1 MGYKLPEGCFTKWL
15 FDEIDADRIQPD
27 FRHFDYSPFVSE
39 CITKED
45 IKQWNKKKPVF
56 ISAQTGSGKTKFVID
71 CLIDSVKKKNRKRSE
86 KGEPTKKILII
97 SNRLA
102 LIRQIKSE
110 VSDAVID
117 ITFDTRHKTDLEYN
131 LKPGGVDKKT
141 DFGITH
147 VHSYQGISD
156 AIFKENQYQYI
167 ICDECHF
174 FTSDASFNENTYAAL
189 ETIIRNGQDAIRIYM
204 SATPEVAFEAI
215 IRTEYSYR
223 FPHVMEIL
231 SKIGKIK
238 DKKKTLEF
246 FYYDIKRD
254 YHLINIHREYQ
265 SVQNMYDLVESEKQ
279 KWVIFVSSIDKGK
292 KIRNHLNGYDEDD
305 KNGKDKIDGAVLVTS
320 ENKDDGVSGE
330 VFNKIIEKEEFPCK
344 YLISTSVLD
353 NGVNIKRKGI
363 KGIIIDEIYDRV
375 EVLQMIGRIRMREES
390 QELDVFLIMPPLK
403 KLYDQ
408 TFKHLLAT
416 LSYDLM
422 ESDMKHDF
430 VSMTKYANSRVG
442 GNFDGLFHWNSETK
456 SHEYNICSVYDLLDR
471 LIFLKRHYDSEI
483 GKEGNLSDELR
494 ALRGE
499 LYEKYMERNNGATW
513 NRNIVDLIE
522 SEKEKR
528 IRASEKETKISKGK
542 WKPGEDPFFYTY
554 KRGETF
560 YNYIYAVFIPDWYNR
575 KIKDTILRYL
585 DNSKLKGK
593 YIAHLEHDYGVSC
606 KDFMSRGYLIG
617 AEVIN
622 FTRKFFVKHGIPL
635 QFEVITD
642 CFYEMRRY
650 RALGNDNNYKNFSD
664 EVYRWFERPV
674 PPPEDRASEG
684 DDDGSE
690 ITDAYFEKY
699 ILDKHYEKGKDRI
712 IDKATGKEMPF
723 DADYIKKHSLWKR
736 DTNPDGSECD
746 YSKFLKLKKL
756 TDIKKGAE
764 VTLDGEKYIAD
775 PQDTGDSKYR
785 TGYFFIPAP

>member
-1 MGYKLPEGCFTKWL
+1 MGYELPEGYFTNWL
-15 FDEIDADRIQPD
+15 FDKIDADKIQPY
-27 FRHFDYSPFVSE
+27 FRHFNHSRFVSE

-45 IKQWNKKKPVF
+45 IKNWKKKKPVF
-56 ISAQTGSGKTKFVID
+56 ISAQTGSGKTRFVID
-71 CLIDSVKKKNRKRSE
+71 CLIDSVKKKKRKRLE
-86 KGEPTKKILII
+86 EGEPLKKILII

-102 LIRQIKSE
+102 LIRQIKAE
-110 VSDAVID
+110 ISDAVID
-117 ITFDTRHKTDLEYN
+117 ITFDTSHKTELKYN
-131 LKPGGVDKKT
+131 LKPRGVDKKI
-141 DFGITH
+141 DFGIAH
-147 VHSYQGISD
+147 VYSYQGISD

-189 ETIIRNGQDAIRIYM
+189 ETIIRNGQDSIRIYM

-215 IRTEYSYR
+215 IRTEYNYR
-223 FPHVMEIL
+223 FSSVRKIL
-231 SKIGKIK
+231 SRFGKIK
-238 DKKKTLEF
+238 DKEKTLEF

-254 YHLINIHREYQ
+254 YHLINIHQEYQ
-265 SVQNMYDLVESEKQ
+265 FDQKMYDLIESEKQ

-305 KNGKDKIDGAVLVTS
+305 NKGKDKIDSAVLITA

-344 YLISTSVLD
+344 YLICTSVLD
-353 NGVNIKRKGI
+353 NGVNIKPKGI
-363 KGIIIDEIYDRV
+363 KGVIIDEIYDRV

-390 QELDVFLIMPPLK
+390 QKLDVFLIMPPLK

-422 ESDMKHDF
+422 DSDMKHDL
-430 VSMTKYANSRVG
+430 VAMTNCANRCVG
-442 GNFDGLFHWNSETK
+442 GKFDRLFHWNRNTK
-456 SHEYNICSVYDLLDR
+456 SHEYNVCSVYNLLDR

-483 GKEGNLSDELR
+483 EEEIKPSDELR
-494 ALRGE
+494 AFRGE

-522 SEKEKR
+522 SEKEKK
-528 IRASEKETKISKGK
+528 IRASEKEIKISKGE

-560 YNYIYAVFIPDWYNR
+560 YNYIYSVFIPDWYNR

-585 DNSKLKGK
+585 DNSKLKEK
-593 YIAHLEHDYGVSC
+593 YIAHIEYDYGVSC

-622 FTRKFFVKHGIPL
+622 FTRKFFVKHRIPL

-674 PPPEDRASEG
+674 PPPEDRSSEG

-723 DADYIKKHSLWKR
+723 DAEYIKMHSLWKR
-736 DTNPDGSECD
+736 DTNPYGSGSD

-756 TDIKKGAE
+756 SKIQKGTE
-764 VTLDGEKYIAD
+764 ITLHGEKYIVD
-775 PQDTGDSKYR
+775 QQDTGDNKYR